1 MTLTKHSTFDALQLL
16 FKGTPDLN
24 SARSHDSKAV
34 LSMFAARILDE
45 RRYAG
50 EGDHTGRQASFSAE
64 NNASVAAAAY
74 AYRILAKEFFTTT
87 QSKKSLPLL
96 SAEAFEAID

>member
-34 LSMFAARILDE
+34 LNMFAGRILDE

-50 EGDHTGRQASFSAE
+50 EGDHTGRPIPHNHSNDFE
-64 NNASVAAAAY
+64 M
-74 AYRILAKEFFTTT
+74 RGEID
-87 QSKKSLPLL
+87 KK
-96 SAEAFEAID
+96 

>member
-24 SARSHDSKAV
+24 LAEPHDSKAV
-34 LSMFAARILDE
+34 LSMFAARILAE

-50 EGDHTGRQASFSAE
+50 EGDHTGRQLVSLFPANIVMTLPQDFRTMAIE
-64 NNASVAAAAY
+64 TLTAITPKKANNMPGGVQY
-74 AYRILAKEFFTTT
+74 QT
-87 QSKKSLPLL
+87 
-96 SAEAFEAID
+96 

>member
-1 MTLTKHSTFDALQLL
+1 MQCKR
-16 FKGTPDLN
+16 K
-24 SARSHDSKAV
+24 K
-34 LSMFAARILDE
+34 
-45 RRYAG
+45 
-50 EGDHTGRQASFSAE
+50 RQASFSAE

-74 AYRILAKEFFTTT
+74 AYRILAKEFFTTA